1 MSSTLSFAWPLYE
14 QIPVA
19 PPFAKAEHVDRGS
32 LSSTS
37 SLQVASALCTT
48 LSIAGLRSVRRKGQC
63 SSRSSRAAVTD
74 SQAVKEALKQ
84 KENEYMLRRDAQR
97 PSVSSTG
104 DIPQLSTL
112 ERTAFVSCDGLLQVP
127 KAEEGVRASVYAIFC
142 SQDGKLLHIG
152 VSRNAQTS
160 LRAHFVRR
168 PELCGDFAIFDVRKP
183 DRALLEAARQAWFSE
198 CGVPSG
204 NSGDEQVAWESP
216 LNVKTSELEEAL
228 KTRTADS
235 AAALLREA
243 VLAAEIEQVEKFEAA
258 GCKEQLLFDVKL
270 KAKGLLDLDVAAP
283 IGLRRP
289 EGGVGAAFKISL
301 TLASGKVQEIECAP
315 DMTILDAADAAG
327 LELPCSCKSGACSSC
342 AAKVLE
348 GLVDQSEQSFLDDA
362 QQAAGYI
369 MTCVSYPRSN
379 LVIETHKQADVL

>member
-1 MSSTLSFAWPLYE
+1 MSSTLSFALPLYE

-19 PPFAKAEHVDRGS
+19 PPFAKAEHVDRGG

-37 SLQVASALCTT
+37 SLQVASAICTT
-48 LSIAGLRSVRRKGQC
+48 LSMAALRSIRRKGQC
-63 SSRSSRAAVTD
+63 NSRSSRAALTD

-97 PSVSSTG
+97 AVSSTG

-112 ERTAFVSCDGLLQVP
+112 QRTAFVSSDGLLQVP
-127 KAEEGVRASVYAIFC
+127 KAEEGVRASVYAIY
-142 SQDGKLLHIG
+142 SPQDGKLLHIG

-160 LRAHFVRR
+160 LRAHFARR
-168 PELCGDFAIFDVRKP
+168 PELCGSFAIFDVRKP

-198 CGVPSG
+198 CGLPSG
-204 NSGDEQVAWESP
+204 NSGDEQVAWECP
-216 LNVKTSELEEAL
+216 IDVKTSELEEAQ

-235 AAALLREA
+235 AAAMLREA
-243 VLAAEIEQVEKFEAA
+243 VLAAEIAQVEKFEAA

-270 KAKGLLDLDVAAP
+270 KAKGLLDLDVVAP

-301 TLASGKVQEIECAP
+301 TLASGEVQEIECAP

-379 LVIETHKQADVL
+379 LVIETHKQSDVL